1 MGIRRATLD
10 DLPAL
15 IDLGEQMHAESPR
28 FSRISFSRTQLGH
41 TLAGLV
47 EAQMGFVWVSED
59 GGRVVGGLA
68 AMAFQHWCSDDIMA
82 SDLGLFMEPKHRG
95 GAAAARLVRQY
106 HAWAKGVGAKLIQQG
121 VTTGV
126 HTDQTV
132 RLLERLGMERCGVIL
147 EVMHV
152 HGT

>member
-1 MGIRRATLD
+1 MGIRKATD
-10 DLPAL
+10 EDVHAL
-15 IDLGEQMHAESPR
+15 VDLGEHMHAESPR
-28 FSRISFSRTQLGH
+28 FSRITFSRAQLGY
-41 TLAGLV
+41 TLGGLV
-47 EAQMGFVWVSED
+47 QAPMGFVWVAEE

-82 SDLGLFMEPKHRG
+82 TDLGLFMEPAHRG
-95 GAAAARLVRQY
+95 GTAAARLVRQY
-106 HAWAKGVGAKLIQQG
+106 HAWAHGVGAKLIQQG

-147 EVMHV
+147 EVMDV